1 MLDEI
6 VKTIIY
12 LVSFVIVIILA
23 FYFTKFIAKKSNL
36 MSRSKNIKVIE
47 AISLGNNTR
56 IFIVEVLGIIY
67 IVFDNNSHLL
77 LLDKLNRDDVDV
89 QFRDIEIDKDNFKNI
104 IEKLTKSKDSTNEML
119 SNKRKD
125 K

>member
-104 IEKLTKSKDSTNEML
+104 IEKLTKSKDSINEML
-119 SNKRKD
+119 SNKRKN